1 VVLRPRAVADV
12 EGLMPGA
19 AETWR
24 GRRVFLTGHTGFQ
37 GGWLSLWL
45 AEAGAEVT
53 GYALPPGTRPNLF
66 DSARVAEGMASIIGD
81 IRDLK
86 ALHAAMARAEPEVVI
101 HLAAQPLVRR
111 SYADP
116 METWS
121 TNVIGTAHLLEA
133 VRQTPS
139 VKAVVNVTTDKVY
152 ENREWDRGYRED
164 DTLGGYDPYSASKA
178 CAELVTGSYRRAF
191 LKDGPPVATLRAGN
205 VIGGGDWA
213 EDRLVPD
220 LMRSFARGDA
230 TVIRNPHAIR
240 PWQHVLEAL
249 SGYLAVA
256 EKLFLGE
263 PGFAEAWNFGP
274 DSESERSVGWIADRM
289 VAFWGEDARWELDPA
304 AAAQPHEAGFLKL
317 DSTKSR
323 ERLGWRP
330 RWQIDDA
337 LKASVDWYR
346 AYYKGGDARELT
358 LGQLAAYRTGA

>member
-1 VVLRPRAVADV
+1 
-12 EGLMPGA
+12 MPGT
-19 AETWR
+19 AEFWR

-37 GGWLSLWL
+37 GSWLSLWL
-45 AEAGAEVT
+45 AEAGAIVC
-53 GYALPPGTRPNLF
+53 GYALAPLTRPNLF
-66 DSARVAEGMASIIGD
+66 DAAGVAQGIDSVIGD

-86 ALHAAMARAEPEVVI
+86 GFAGAMRDAKPEVVI
-101 HLAAQPLVRR
+101 HMAAQPLVRR

-121 TNVIGTAHLLEA
+121 TNVIGTAHLFEA
-133 VRQTPS
+133 VRQVPGI
-139 VKAVVNVTTDKVY
+139 KAVVNVTTDKVY

-178 CAELVTGSYRRAF
+178 CSELVTASYRRAF

-249 SGYLAVA
+249 CGYLAVA
-256 EKLFLGE
+256 EKLLEGQS
-263 PGFAEAWNFGP
+263 GFAEPWNFGP
-274 DSESERSVGWIADRM
+274 DPEAERPVGWIADRL
-289 VAFWGEDARWELDPA
+289 VALWGEGARWELDPQA
-304 AAAQPHEAGFLKL
+304 ASQPHEAGYLKL
-317 DSTKSR
+317 DSSKSR
-323 ERLGWRP
+323 ARLGWQP
-330 RWQIDDA
+330 RWSIEDA
-337 LKASVDWYR
+337 LKASVEWYR
-346 AYYKGGDARELT
+346 GF
-358 LGQLAAYRTGA
+358 YRGANA